1 MAEPAERCPERE
13 RLLWHWTDC
22 STSVTKLLD
31 EQLAAMK
38 SSAPSF
44 AGFEDQIRLAR
55 GAETEACR
63 KYFGHVNTC
72 GAPLFSHRVWVDSGQ
87 RRPLGV

>member
-13 RLLWHWTDC
+13 RLLWQWTDC
-22 STSVTKLLD
+22 SNRVTKLLD

-55 GAETEACR
+55 ATETEACR
-63 KYFGHVNTC
+63 KYFGHVNTHGC
-72 GAPLFSHRVWVDSGQ
+72 V
-87 RRPLGV
+87 